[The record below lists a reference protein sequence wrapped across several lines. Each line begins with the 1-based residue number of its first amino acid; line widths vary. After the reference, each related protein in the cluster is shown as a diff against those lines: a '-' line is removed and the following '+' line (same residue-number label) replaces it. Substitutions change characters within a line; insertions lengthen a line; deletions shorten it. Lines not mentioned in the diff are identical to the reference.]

1 MGAVAPAASRRK
13 SRRFIC
19 CKIRRLATRR
29 RCLRRHAT
37 EGPPVTE
44 QPDTFPRL
52 LLHQANVRPDRPA
65 FREEDLGI
73 GQPWT
78 WAQVAGEVCTR
89 ACGLAAQGFRRGD
102 RLAVI
107 GDNRPR
113 LYWAMMAAQALGGVP
128 VPLYQDAVAAEMV
141 FVLQDAD
148 IGFAVVEDQEQV
160 DKLLEV
166 LPQCPQ
172 LKHICFDDPRGLRHY
187 AQTELT
193 GFEDLQAAGR
203 EFAQRN
209 PEFFPDEI
217 KKDRPSDVAVILYT
231 SGTTGHP
238 KGVTQTHT
246 ALIQTA
252 RVLCA
257 FNS

>member
-1 MGAVAPAASRRK
+1 M
-13 SRRFIC
+13 
-19 CKIRRLATRR
+19 RRLGPPAMLGLGRR
-29 RCLRRHAT
+29 AT
-37 EGPPVTE
+37 EEDPVTE

-52 LLHQANVRPDRPA
+52 LLHQADERPGRPA
-65 FREEDLGI
+65 FREKDLGI
-73 GQPWT
+73 WQTWT
-78 WAQVAGEVCTR
+78 WAQVADEVGVL
-89 ACGLAAQGFRRGD
+89 ACGLAARGFKRGD
-102 RLAVI
+102 RFAVF

-187 AQTELT
+187 SRAELMS
-193 GFEDLQAAGR
+193 FAILRAAGR
-203 EFAQRN
+203 EFARRN
-209 PEFFPDEI
+209 PEFFADEI
-217 KKDRPSDVAVILYT
+217 
-231 SGTTGHP
+231 
-238 KGVTQTHT
+238 
-246 ALIQTA
+246 
-252 RVLCA
+252 
-257 FNS
+257 